1 MHTGSSKNYLKAG
14 RIEFS
19 FSTDSIRNA
28 VFIDVYYYFADLKSL
43 ALRLHLPVWGKE
55 TPRAMP
61 GVEKVITSLGED
73 GNRIMWAL

>member
-1 MHTGSSKNYLKAG
+1 LHTGSSKNYPKAD
-14 RIEFS
+14 RVNFS
-19 FSTDSIRNA
+19 FSTRSVRKA
-28 VFIDVYYYFADLKSL
+28 VFIGVYHFLTDLKSL